1 MILPALNSTEWR
13 ERALKAEA
21 ELDSLRAEK
30 AEKAEMLEAISL
42 IEQRSKHAWTRMH
55 CRALLAKANDPET
68 DVQEA
73 LPTAAEVRG
82 ILK

>member
-21 ELDSLRAEK
+21 ELDSLR